1 MAAAEAELGSVA
13 VEVELSRLEVSFE
26 MVRDSGGGVAVK
38 EVGVEG
44 VSSES
49 ESLDGSS
56 GRVP

>member
-1 MAAAEAELGSVA
+1 MAAAEAEVGSVA